1 MLEFILPILF
11 LLFVVVAFWHVW
23 FNLMEWCRKWIMRFF
38 E

>member
-11 LLFVVVAFWHVW
+11 LLFVVVAFWRVW
-23 FNLMEWCRKWIMRFF
+23 FNLVGWCHKWIMRFF